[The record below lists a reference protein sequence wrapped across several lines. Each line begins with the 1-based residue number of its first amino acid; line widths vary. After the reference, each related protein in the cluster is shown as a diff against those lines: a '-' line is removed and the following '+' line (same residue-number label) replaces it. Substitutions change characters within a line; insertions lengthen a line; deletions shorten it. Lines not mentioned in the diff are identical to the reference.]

1 MLTNN
6 INNTINMISIIRKLL
21 NAPTAFRIKFYPVLN
36 RAVLKHLGAVLGDN
50 VQIVGKLNLIVRGG

>member
-1 MLTNN
+1 
-6 INNTINMISIIRKLL
+6 MISIIRKLL

-50 VQIVGKLNLIVRGG
+50 VQIVGKLNLIVRGGKK